1 MQIRKLGMVASLG
14 CALAWATAPAAVG
27 TVVPHDT
34 IVAVNANQ
42 SNNWSGYNQGALEPG
57 KGPFT
62 QISADWTVPTAT
74 QHTANRAE
82 SSSVWV
88 GIGGGC
94 LETSCTA
101 TDNTLIQAGT
111 EQDVSKTGTASYSA
125 WWEIIP
131 GPSLT
136 ISNMTVHA
144 GDAMHVDIREI
155 VPLSNAW
162 TITVKNVTS
171 GQTFTQ
177 TVPYSSTHGTAE
189 WIVETPLLIGTGG
202 TGFSAMPNLTGAGFT
217 NATVN
222 NAAAGLVVPEQ
233 MQLVDTS
240 GNALATPSAP
250 TGGTAFTVCT
260 YSATC

>member
-1 MQIRKLGMVASLG
+1 MRIRKLGLVASLG
-14 CALAWATAPAAVG
+14 CALAWAMGPAAAG
-27 TVVPHDT
+27 ASFTEGP
-34 IVAVNANQ
+34 IIAVNANQ

-62 QISADWTVPTAT
+62 QISADWSVPTAT

-111 EQDVSKTGTASYSA
+111 EQDVSKSGTASYSA

-131 GPSLT
+131 GPSIT
-136 ISNMTVHA
+136 ITNMAVHA
-144 GDAMHVDIREI
+144 GDAMHVDIREV
-155 VPLSNAW
+155 VPLSNVW
-162 TITVKNVTS
+162 TITVKNVTRN
-171 GQTFTQ
+171 QTFTQ

-189 WIVETPLLIGTGG
+189 WIVETPLLIGTSG
-202 TGFSAMPNLTGAGFT
+202 TGFSAMPNLSGAGFS

-222 NAAAGLVVPEQ
+222 NAAAGLVVAEE

-240 GNALATPSAP
+240 GNAIATPSAP
-250 TGGTAFTVCT
+250 SGGTAFSVCT
-260 YSATC
+260 YSSSC